1 MATLTVVS
9 TPTSQRLVLLERPG
23 LFADALTLVLGNHG
37 FDVRRPDLARE
48 PDPEAVLGIDA
59 SLAVVALD
67 AVVDAGHVVRSL
79 IGAGAAVVALAA
91 TAASGRHAA
100 RRLGAH
106 AALGRDQSLPDV
118 LACLRRV
125 ERRRLGS

>member
-1 MATLTVVS
+1 MATLPEVS
-9 TPTSQRLVLLERPG
+9 VSDRERLVLLERPG
-23 LFADALTLVLGNHG
+23 LFADALALVLSNHG
-37 FDVRRPDLARE
+37 FDVRRPDLART
-48 PDPEAVLGIDA
+48 PGSEAVLGIDA

-67 AVVDAGHVVRSL
+67 AVADAGSLVQSL
-79 IGAGAAVVALAA
+79 IGAGVAVVALAA
-91 TAASGRHAA
+91 TVASGRHAA

-125 ERRRLGS
+125 ERGRAG